1 MPTVEMVQTA
11 YRDAEPSIKK
21 VLRAL
26 YGQVVE
32 QDERPVTERIKTLED
47 ACRELGEQHIYV
59 LQYKTMVDEL
69 RAMEQDSDADDITA
83 FLKLRIIT
91 EALNEGWKPSYAAD
105 EYRYYPYFYLY
116 TQEEIDRMDENER
129 AKLVLWGGAAS
140 NGSLCGLAYG
150 TSDLAFSSSDAYY
163 GARLAYKTYEL
174 AEYSGKQFTDI
185 WKEFLV
191 HKK

>member
-1 MPTVEMVQTA
+1 MVQTA

-69 RAMEQDSDADDITA
+69 RAMEQDSDADDIIA

-129 AKLVLWGGAAS
+129 AKLVLWGGGA
-140 NGSLCGLAYG
+140 NGGSRCGVACGY
-150 TSDLAFSSSDAYY
+150 SDYAFSCSYASF
-163 GARLAYKTYEL
+163 GARLAYKTGEL
-174 AEYSGKQFTDI
+174 AEYSGKQFTAI
-185 WKEFLV
+185 WKDFLV